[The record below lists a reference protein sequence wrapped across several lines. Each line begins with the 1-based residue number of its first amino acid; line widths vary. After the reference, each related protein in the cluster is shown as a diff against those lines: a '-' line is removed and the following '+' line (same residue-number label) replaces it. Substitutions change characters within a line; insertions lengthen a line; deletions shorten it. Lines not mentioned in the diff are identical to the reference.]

1 MEFAQQHLA
10 EFIPF
15 MRNPKQQPRED
26 EVVYEFFNKKLIYVT
41 SMKNQEF
48 YFQCGLCAVTRS
60 QFLKFVEEDAVLD
73 AENIERIRQ
82 IDALGGKIVSLEGN
96 IGVGKSTLADALQQ
110 YAPHLV
116 QVYNEPTNEKF
127 LQLFYKDGKKYAF
140 VFQMT
145 MVQKRIY
152 QSALARRDKIPDG
165 KHMFI
170 WDRSMIGDYVFAIWN
185 YLLGSISID
194 EMEVYETEFGS
205 HFSKIQDS
213 SHTKNVSIFVFL
225 DDEPV
230 QCKKRVEELRKNPS
244 EDGIPLDY
252 YTGIDDVHFFVCM
265 KLCASENAKVTI
277 LNWGS
282 YDDPNE
288 VLDHLKSL
296 ETGERDF
303 AEVKHLDAL
312 VTGFIPDHRDIV
324 YNSAESIF
332 ADYARLDTF
341 ETMKGDYVYVNKR
354 ICLVPEEK
362 LTERGIVREKGTARY
377 NIQFY
382 ENEFKRVVMRHLAC
396 GRTVEFF

>member
-1 MEFAQQHLA
+1 MAFPFRPQDLVLVEH
-10 EFIPF
+10 IPKILPF
-15 MRNPKQQPRED
+15 
-26 EVVYEFFNKKLIYVT
+26 
-41 SMKNQEF
+41 
-48 YFQCGLCAVTRS
+48 
-60 QFLKFVEEDAVLD
+60 
-73 AENIERIRQ
+73 ER
-82 IDALGGKIVSLEGN
+82 LGGIIVSLEGN
-96 IGVGKSTLADALQQ
+96 IGVGKSTLADALQK

-185 YLLGSISID
+185 YLIGSISTD

-213 SHTKNVSIFVFL
+213 SHTKNVSMFVFL
-225 DDEPV
+225 DDEPIH
-230 QCKKRVEELRKNPS
+230 CKKRVEELRKNPS

-277 LNWGS
+277 LNWGR

-288 VLDHLKSL
+288 VLEHLKSL
-296 ETGERDF
+296 KTGKLAF
-303 AEVKHLDAL
+303 ANVKHLNDL
-312 VTGFIPDHRDIV
+312 VADPIPDHRNIV

-332 ADYARLDTF
+332 VDYARLDTF
-341 ETMKGDYVYVNKR
+341 ETMKGDRVYVDKR
-354 ICLVPEEK
+354 ICLVSEQK
-362 LTERGIVREKGTARY
+362 LAERGIIREKGTARY

-382 ENEFKRVVMRHLAC
+382 ENEYKRVVMRHLAC